1 MMILGKF
8 SRMIGTFVV
17 FFLLRASWYSNV
29 ILIDKKKFPKGLLP
43 LDNSFSLSD
52 VGSKNTS
59 SQEASKRK
67 VSYTI
72 LMNIGANDD
81 LKTLSISANCF
92 ELENKNN
99 ITLFLEFRNIFVYSY
114 DDFCGFDLRIIHH
127 AVTIKYNT
135 IPIWQRQQLV
145 TLAFEATIRREVY
158 KMLNANIITSSISSP
173 TTDIHISIWL
183 SWPCS

>member
-8 SRMIGTFVV
+8 SRMIGTFVA
-17 FFLLRASWYSNV
+17 FCLLRASWYSNV
-29 ILIDKKKFPKGLLP
+29 ILIDKKTIPKGLLP

-72 LMNIGANDD
+72 LMNIGADYD
-81 LKTLSISANCF
+81 PKTLHISANCF
-92 ELENKNN
+92 KLEKKNN
-99 ITLFLEFRNIFVYSY
+99 INLFLEFRDVFVYSY
-114 DDFCGFDLRIIHH
+114 DEFFGFDLRIIHH
-127 AVTIKYNT
+127 AITIKYNT

-145 TLAFEATIRREVY
+145 TLAFEATIRREVE
-158 KMLNANIITSSISSP
+158 KMLNANIITGSISSP
-173 TTDIHISIWL
+173 TIDIHKSIWL